1 MKKRIISII
10 LSITILVGVGFF
22 AMRAKKS
29 SVKEVRVSDVSKGEV
44 RSYLST
50 TAIVKSK
57 QSKDYFGSQLKIS
70 KVNVKLGDLVKKG
83 QVLISYDITDLNLQL
98 KQAEIQYDNAILQ
111 RNELNNQKQ
120 DLNNKIKNLDD
131 QIATLENSK
140 NPTEQAMLSNLKQ
153 QRAALQPISSEKV
166 KQVDNSVELAK
177 ASLDNIKSKYNS
189 VKDGVL
195 ADFDG
200 AVTSLNAVE
209 GAMGSPAQP
218 LITIQDTNN
227 LKAVVALG
235 KYDSEKVKVGQDV
248 VVKSSGKE
256 YKGKVAFINPSATKT
271 QSISGTDTSLSADI
285 DILDSVENLKID
297 FDVDVDILLGNVDNA
312 LRIPIESVKNDKSGK
327 NLVYTNENGVAK
339 EKEVKLGLKSDT
351 QVQIVEGLTE
361 GDKVVLNPSATLKNG
376 DKIKE
381 LSKEGK

>member
-70 KVNVKLGDLVKKG
+70 KVNVKLGDVVKKG
-83 QVLISYDITDLNLQL
+83 QALISYDITDLDLQL
-98 KQAEIQYDNAILQ
+98 KQAQIQYDNAILQ

-177 ASLDNIKSKYNS
+177 ASLENIKSKYNY
-189 VKDGVL
+189 VKDGVV

-209 GAMGSPAQP
+209 GAIGNPAQP

-227 LKAVVALG
+227 LKAVIALG
-235 KYDSEKVKVGQDV
+235 KYDAEKVKIGQDV

-256 YKGKVAFINPSATKT
+256 YKGKVAFINPAATKT
-271 QSISGTDTSLSADI
+271 QSISGNDTSLSAEI

-297 FDVDVDILLGNVDNA
+297 FDIDVDILLGNVDNA

-376 DKIKE
+376 DKVKE

>member
-44 RSYLST
+44 KSYLST

-70 KVNVKLGDLVKKG
+70 KVNVKLGDVVKKG
-83 QVLISYDITDLNLQL
+83 QVLIGYDITDLNLQL

-140 NPTEQAMLSNLKQ
+140 NPAEQAMVPSLKQ

-189 VKDGVL
+189 VKDGVV

-209 GAMGSPAQP
+209 GSIGNPAQP
-218 LITIQDTNN
+218 LVTIQDTNN

-256 YKGKVAFINPSATKT
+256 YKGKVAFINPAATKT
-271 QSISGTDTSLSADI
+271 QSISGTDTSLSAEI

-327 NLVYTNENGVAK
+327 NLVYTNENGVVK

-376 DKIKE
+376 DKVKE
-381 LSKEGK
+381 LSREGK

>member
-10 LSITILVGVGFF
+10 LGITILVGIGFF
-22 AMRAKKS
+22 TMRVKKS

-57 QSKDYFGSQLKIS
+57 QSKDYFGPQLKIS
-70 KVNVKLGDLVKKG
+70 KVNVKLGDVVKKG
-83 QVLISYDITDLNLQL
+83 QALISYDITDLDLQL
-98 KQAEIQYDNAILQ
+98 KQAQIQYDNAILQ

-140 NPTEQAMLSNLKQ
+140 NPSEQAMLSNLKQ

-177 ASLDNIKSKYNS
+177 ASLENIKSKYNS
-189 VKDGVL
+189 VKDGVV

-200 AVTSLNAVE
+200 AVTLLNAVE
-209 GAMGSPAQP
+209 GAIGNPAQP

-235 KYDSEKVKVGQDV
+235 KYDAEKVKIDQDV

-256 YKGKVAFINPSATKT
+256 YKGKVTFVNPAATKT
-271 QSISGTDTSLSADI
+271 QSISGADISLSAEI
-285 DILDSVENLKID
+285 DILDSAENLKID
-297 FDVDVDILLGNVDNA
+297 FDVDVDILLGNVDNT
-312 LRIPIESVKNDKSGK
+312 LKIPIESVKNDKSGK
-327 NLVYTNENGVAK
+327 NLVYTNENGVVK

-376 DKIKE
+376 DKVKE

>member
-70 KVNVKLGDLVKKG
+70 KVNVKLGDVVKKG
-83 QVLISYDITDLNLQL
+83 QALISYDITDLDLQL
-98 KQAEIQYDNAILQ
+98 KQAQIQYDNAILQ

-177 ASLDNIKSKYNS
+177 ASLENIKSKYNS
-189 VKDGVL
+189 VKDGVV

-209 GAMGSPAQP
+209 GAIGNPAQP

-227 LKAVVALG
+227 LKAVIALG
-235 KYDSEKVKVGQDV
+235 KYDAEKVKIGQDV

-256 YKGKVAFINPSATKT
+256 YKGKVAFINPAATKT
-271 QSISGTDTSLSADI
+271 QSISGNDTSLSAEI

-297 FDVDVDILLGNVDNA
+297 FDIDVDILLGNVDNA

-376 DKIKE
+376 DKVKE

>member
-10 LSITILVGVGFF
+10 LGITILLGAGFF
-22 AMRAKKS
+22 TMKAKKS

-57 QSKDYFGSQLKIS
+57 QSKDYFGSQLKIN
-70 KVNVKLGDLVKKG
+70 KVNVKLGDVVKKG
-83 QVLISYDITDLNLQL
+83 QVLINYDITDLNLQL
-98 KQAEIQYDNAILQ
+98 KQAQIQYDNAILQ
-111 RNELNNQKQ
+111 RNELNSQKQ
-120 DLNNKIKNLDD
+120 DLNDKIKNLDD

-140 NPTEQAMLSNLKQ
+140 NPTEQAMLPSLKQ

-177 ASLDNIKSKYNS
+177 ASLENIKSKYNS
-189 VKDGVL
+189 VKDGVI

-209 GAMGSPAQP
+209 GAVGSPAQP
-218 LITIQDTNN
+218 LVTIQDTNN

-235 KYDSEKVKVGQDV
+235 KYDAEKVKIDQEV

-256 YKGKVAFINPSATKT
+256 YKGKVSFINPAATKI
-271 QSISGTDTSLSADI
+271 QSISGADTSLSAEI
-285 DILDSVENLKID
+285 DILESVETLRID
-297 FDVDVDILLGNVDNA
+297 FDIDVDILLGNVDNA

-327 NLVYTNENGVAK
+327 NLVYINENGVIK
-339 EKEVKLGLKSDT
+339 EKEVKLGLQSDT

-376 DKIKE
+376 DKVKE

>member
-1 MKKRIISII
+1 MKKRVISII

-70 KVNVKLGDLVKKG
+70 KVNVKLGDVVKKG

-209 GAMGSPAQP
+209 GSIGNPAQP
-218 LITIQDTNN
+218 LATIQDTNN

-256 YKGKVAFINPSATKT
+256 YKGKVAFINPAATKS
-271 QSISGTDTSLSADI
+271 QSISGTDTSLSAEI

-327 NLVYTNENGVAK
+327 NLVYTNENGVVK

-381 LSKEGK
+381 LSREGR